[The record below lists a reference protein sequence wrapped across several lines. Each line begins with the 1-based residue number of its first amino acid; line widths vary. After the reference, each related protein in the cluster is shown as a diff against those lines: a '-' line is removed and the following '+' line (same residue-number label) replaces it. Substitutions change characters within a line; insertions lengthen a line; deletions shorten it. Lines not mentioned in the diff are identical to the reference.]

1 MKDVFP
7 KLAWPLLIIWPA
19 LKFRNYRQSTRY
31 NMATANFGQ
40 TKTVFPKALVFA
52 AAVFVLVG
60 TTTSAQAATP
70 REEIQSSVEKV
81 LTILKDPNLK
91 SESKRQER
99 IAQLRQVIFPK
110 FDFTEMARRSL
121 GADWQKRPQEQQK
134 EFVKL
139 FTELIEGSYVNN
151 LDSYNGEKV
160 AFTGDKQDGEYAQ
173 VDTKITSNKG
183 DDSTVSYKLRQS
195 DGTWKIYD
203 VVIENVSI
211 VNNYRSQFSRVIAR
225 SSFDDLLR
233 QMKEKRFD
241 AAGSK
246 QKS

>member
-1 MKDVFP
+1 
-7 KLAWPLLIIWPA
+7 
-19 LKFRNYRQSTRY
+19 
-31 NMATANFGQ
+31 MATANIGQ
-40 TKTVFPKALVFA
+40 TKTGFSGALFLATVVFA
-52 AAVFVLVG
+52 LFG
-60 TTTSAQAATP
+60 TVQSAQAATP

-91 SESKRQER
+91 PESKREER

-110 FDFTEMARRSL
+110 FDFAEMARRSL
-121 GADWQKRPQEQQK
+121 GANWQKHTPEQQK

-139 FTELIEGSYVNN
+139 FTDLIEGSYVSN

-173 VDTKITSNKG
+173 VDTKITGNKG

-203 VVIENVSI
+203 VVIENISI

-241 AAGSK
+241 SAGSK

>member
-1 MKDVFP
+1 
-7 KLAWPLLIIWPA
+7 
-19 LKFRNYRQSTRY
+19 
-31 NMATANFGQ
+31 MATENIGQ
-40 TKTVFPKALVFA
+40 TKPSFPQALLLA
-52 AAVFVLVG
+52 AAIFVLVG
-60 TTTSAQAATP
+60 AANPAQAVTP

-91 SESKRQER
+91 PESKRQER

-121 GADWQKRPQEQQK
+121 GADWQKRTPEQQK

-139 FTELIEGSYVNN
+139 FTELIEASYVSN

-183 DDSTVSYKLRQS
+183 DDSPVSYKLRQN
-195 DGTWKIYD
+195 DGSWKIYD
-203 VVIENVSI
+203 VVIENISI

>member
-1 MKDVFP
+1 
-7 KLAWPLLIIWPA
+7 
-19 LKFRNYRQSTRY
+19 
-31 NMATANFGQ
+31 MATANIGHM
-40 TKTVFPKALVFA
+40 KSGFPKSLFLVATLFA
-52 AAVFVLVG
+52 LVG
-60 TTTSAQAATP
+60 TVQFAQAATP

-91 SESKRQER
+91 PESKRQER

-110 FDFTEMARRSL
+110 FDFAEMARRSL
-121 GADWQKRPQEQQK
+121 GAEWQKRTPDQQQ

-139 FTELIEGSYVNN
+139 FTDLIEASYVNN

-160 AFTGDKQDGEYAQ
+160 AFTGDKQEGEYAQ

-183 DDSTVSYKLRQS
+183 EDSTVSYKMRQS
-195 DGTWKIYD
+195 DGSWKIYD
-203 VVIENVSI
+203 VVIENISI
-211 VNNYRSQFSRVIAR
+211 VNNYRSQFNRVIAR

-241 AAGSK
+241 AVASK
-246 QKS
+246 SKS

>member
-1 MKDVFP
+1 MGTANIGRSTTGFP
-7 KLAWPLLIIWPA
+7 KVTFIAVAIFA
-19 LKFRNYRQSTRY
+19 LVG
-31 NMATANFGQ
+31 TANF
-40 TKTVFPKALVFA
+40 
-52 AAVFVLVG
+52 
-60 TTTSAQAATP
+60 AQAATP

-81 LTILKDPNLK
+81 LAILKDPSLK
-91 SESKRQER
+91 PEGKRQER
-99 IAQLRQVIFPK
+99 ITQLRQVIFPK
-110 FDFTEMARRSL
+110 FDFNEMARRSL
-121 GADWQKRPQEQQK
+121 GADWQKRTPEQQK

-139 FTELIEGSYVNN
+139 FTDLIETSYVNN

-203 VVIENVSI
+203 VVIENISI
-211 VNNYRSQFSRVIAR
+211 VNNYRSQFNRVIAR

-233 QMKEKRFD
+233 QMREKRFD
-241 AAGSK
+241 AVASK
-246 QKS
+246 SKS